1 MAKFSLEDGEG
12 TSFPRPKRQRPSSP
26 SPPPPPRP
34 DFTMEEIVRENEE
47 SDEDEEE
54 DDVDTSDG
62 SEEEDEDEDEEEPV
76 VETVRPQ
83 PSPPPPP
90 QQQDQPPP
98 RPQENN
104 QITTVR
110 LQPPQHRLFEASNF
124 LGPNL
129 VGPSRNGAIYATL
142 SDPEVL
148 DCPICCEPLTIP
160 VFQCEN
166 GHTACSSCCRKLQHK
181 CPSCAMPI
189 GYNRCRAIEKV
200 LESLKIPCSNRS
212 YGCKESICYSKKYEH
227 DRSCSHAPCTCPLPA
242 CNFQGS
248 SRYLYLHCRS
258 KHLRDLISFRFS
270 TTFPLCFRVDH
281 KFHVLQEDKEG
292 VLFILNNRLECLG
305 NIITIS
311 CMGPSSSKQ
320 GYFYELT
327 AKAEGSN
334 VRFQSSTRNIQTR
347 VDHPPSM
354 GFLLVPT
361 DFIGTRGGFTLDV
374 CIWRL
379 GSNPAVSS
387 ALGSSIQCK

>member
-1 MAKFSLEDGEG
+1 
-12 TSFPRPKRQRPSSP
+12 
-26 SPPPPPRP
+26 
-34 DFTMEEIVRENEE
+34 
-47 SDEDEEE
+47 
-54 DDVDTSDG
+54 
-62 SEEEDEDEDEEEPV
+62 
-76 VETVRPQ
+76 
-83 PSPPPPP
+83 
-90 QQQDQPPP
+90 
-98 RPQENN
+98 
-104 QITTVR
+104 
-110 LQPPQHRLFEASNF
+110 
-124 LGPNL
+124 
-129 VGPSRNGAIYATL
+129 
-142 SDPEVL
+142 
-148 DCPICCEPLTIP
+148 
-160 VFQCEN
+160 
-166 GHTACSSCCRKLQHK
+166 
-181 CPSCAMPI
+181 MPI

-248 SRYLYLHCRS
+248 SRHLYLHCRS

-387 ALGSSIQCK
+387 ALGSSIQCNIYGAVSRGKDVPEGRYNSDKISLKCFPRIKDCSIKHSWFAQLGAAAHEIE

>member
-1 MAKFSLEDGEG
+1 M
-12 TSFPRPKRQRPSSP
+12 KRLL
-26 SPPPPPRP
+26 
-34 DFTMEEIVRENEE
+34 FTDNK
-47 SDEDEEE
+47 EE

-62 SEEEDEDEDEEEPV
+62 SEEEDEDEEEEEPV
-76 VETVRPQ
+76 EETVRPQ
-83 PSPPPPP
+83 PPPPPP
-90 QQQDQPPP
+90 QQQQQDQPPP
-98 RPQENN
+98 RPHENN

-124 LGPNL
+124 LGHNL
-129 VGPSRNGAIYATL
+129 VGPSRNGAIHATL

-248 SRYLYLHCRS
+248 SR
-258 KHLRDLISFRFS
+258 
-270 TTFPLCFRVDH
+270 VDH

-305 NIITIS
+305 NMITIS
-311 CMGPSSSKQ
+311 CMGPSSSKL

-327 AKAEGSN
+327 TKAEGSN

-361 DFIGTRGGFTLDV
+361 DFIAL
-374 CIWRL
+374 
-379 GSNPAVSS
+379 SNEEKNDEQKLLASKCFFSIYGAVSRGKDVPEGRYNS
-387 ALGSSIQCK
+387 DKISLADETTKSKYLECSRIL